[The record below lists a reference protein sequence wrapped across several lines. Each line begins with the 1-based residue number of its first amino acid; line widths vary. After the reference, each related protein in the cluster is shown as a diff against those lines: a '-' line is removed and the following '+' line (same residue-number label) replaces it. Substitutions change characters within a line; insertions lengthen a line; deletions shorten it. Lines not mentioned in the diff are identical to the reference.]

1 MKMTGNTIL
10 ITGGSSGIGMELA
23 RQLAGDNVVII
34 TGRDQARLEA
44 ARAEL
49 GNVHVAQSDADDP
62 QAIAA
67 LYETLT
73 REFPALNVL
82 VNNAGI
88 MRKISLRDGADD
100 LTGVT
105 REIETNLNG
114 PIRMVAQFLPHLK
127 KQPSPAIVNVSS
139 GLAFVPFPLSP
150 IYSAAKAG
158 VHAFTQA
165 LRFQLKNTHVKVFEL
180 APPGDRNPVVQR
192 RLRRAGPRIRQRHGR
207 SQARG
212 TCDLRI
218 EEGRIRDPSG
228 PQQCAENSEPS
239 GAGLCAQSARPIH
252 PGFARPD
259 RAGCAHEIANPCA
272 RRGQRRLITRSDDD
286 NAPPRGPGRNGAA
299 YRHRCLRELTKV
311 AQLNAGNAGSGGL
324 PKQPDEG
331 VR

>member
-49 GNVHVAQSDADDP
+49 GNVHVARSDADDP

-165 LRFQLKNTHVKVFEL
+165 LRFQLKDTHVKVFEL
-180 APPGDRNPVVQR
+180 APPGTETPLFRGDFDEQDLASANGMDVRKLAARAISGLKKDVFEIRPGLSNVLKILS
-192 RLRRAGPRIRQRHGR
+192 RLA
-207 SQARG
+207 
-212 TCDLRI
+212 
-218 EEGRIRDPSG
+218 
-228 PQQCAENSEPS
+228 
-239 GAGLCAQSARPIH
+239 
-252 PGFARPD
+252 PGFALNLLGQSTQASLD
-259 RAGCAHEIANPCA
+259 RIAQAA
-272 RRGQRRLITRSDDD
+272 RTKSPTR
-286 NAPPRGPGRNGAA
+286 ALGGASI
-299 YRHRCLRELTKV
+299 
-311 AQLNAGNAGSGGL
+311 G
-324 PKQPDEG
+324 
-331 VR
+331 

>member
-180 APPGDRNPVVQR
+180 APPGTETPLFRGDFDEQDLASANGMDVRKLAARAISGLKKDVFEIRPGLSNVLKILS
-192 RLRRAGPRIRQRHGR
+192 RLA
-207 SQARG
+207 
-212 TCDLRI
+212 
-218 EEGRIRDPSG
+218 
-228 PQQCAENSEPS
+228 
-239 GAGLCAQSARPIH
+239 
-252 PGFARPD
+252 PGFALNLLGQSTQASLD
-259 RAGCAHEIANPCA
+259 RIAQAA
-272 RRGQRRLITRSDDD
+272 RTKSPTR
-286 NAPPRGPGRNGAA
+286 ALGGAS
-299 YRHRCLRELTKV
+299 V
-311 AQLNAGNAGSGGL
+311 G
-324 PKQPDEG
+324 
-331 VR
+331 